1 MKLNIVKLF
10 SAVATVAVLTANLSL
25 AQEVPSRSAATT
37 KSNVK
42 AAPQAAWKS
51 GDQPI
56 TLQANLNKSTPVNVP
71 SFINEV
77 HFGQPGVA
85 ELIRLPKRNTV
96 TGNNAYIIGR
106 AIGSTFMFITNSRGN
121 VVFEANI
128 EVGMDGNSIKSA
140 LRDMMPDENIDVVVH
155 RNKVFLKGYVRSAVA
170 SAKAVDIANGFVA
183 NPDDITNSIEIL
195 GSQQVIMQVRIAE
208 IKRTAL
214 KQLGVNVGI
223 DALGAAGSRGISFAT
238 SGTGA
243 SFLSN
248 ASFLTGG
255 LINTGMAALGPV
267 TFDILEKQ
275 GMAKTL
281 AEPTLTAQSGEAAS
295 FLAGGSIPVPSLDS
309 NGNVATS
316 MIPYGIGLD
325 FTPTVLDKGRIHLV
339 VRTTV
344 SDIDPAVTVN
354 GVPGLTEKT
363 TSTTVDLPSGGTLYM
378 AGLIQNDVSNN
389 VYGVPGLKDL
399 PVLGALFRSEA
410 FQSEETELVITMT
423 AYLAKS
429 VGNANRLALPT
440 DGFAPASDIDF
451 YLLGRLHKTYT
462 KRELPPYAT
471 PLAGPYGYIME

>member
-10 SAVATVAVLTANLSL
+10 SAIAAVAVLTTNLSL
-25 AQEVPSRSAATT
+25 AQEVPSRSAPAA
-37 KSNVK
+37 K
-42 AAPQAAWKS
+42 AATQAAAWKP
-51 GDQPI
+51 GDEPI
-56 TLQANLNKSTPVNVP
+56 TLHANLNKSTAVNVP

-77 HFGQPGVA
+77 HFGQPGIA
-85 ELIRLPKRNTV
+85 ELVRLPRRNSV

-106 AIGSTFMFITNSRGN
+106 TIGSTFMFITNSRGN

-128 EVGMDGNSIKSA
+128 EVGMDGNGIKSA

-155 RNKVFLKGYVRSAVA
+155 RNKVFLKGYVRTAVA
-170 SAKAVDIANGFVA
+170 SSKAVEIASGFVTDPA
-183 NPDDITNSIEIL
+183 DINNSIEIL

-214 KQLGVNVGI
+214 KQLGVNAGV
-223 DALGAAGSRGISFAT
+223 DFTGAPGSAGISFTTA
-238 SGTGA
+238 GTGA

-248 ASFLTGG
+248 TSFLAGG
-255 LINTGMAALGPV
+255 AIATGMGALGPI
-267 TFDILEKQ
+267 TFDVLEKQ

-281 AEPTLTAQSGEAAS
+281 AEPTLTAQSGEDAS
-295 FLAGGSIPVPSLDS
+295 FLAGGSIPIPVLDA
-309 NGNVATS
+309 NGNTSTS
-316 MIPYGIGLD
+316 MMPYGIGLD
-325 FTPTVLDKGRIHLV
+325 FPPTVLDKGRIHLV

-389 VYGVPGLKDL
+389 IYGVPGLKDL
-399 PVLGALFRSEA
+399 PILGALFRSEA

-429 VGNANRLALPT
+429 VGNESRLALPT

-462 KRELPPYAT
+462 KSELPPYAT